1 MKRLFKAILFAN
13 IFFYICTSISSDP
26 LLPGGK
32 TSNEVE
38 NKNSFSLVARNLGD
52 NLKINFLVGN
62 ALFERIWEDAKF
74 SENIARDG
82 LGPFFSARSCEACH
96 ISDGRGHLPIDE
108 SLSLIHI

>member
-13 IFFYICTSISSDP
+13 IFFIFALPISSDP

-52 NLKINFLVGN
+52 NLKINFLVEMLYLREFGKMQN
-62 ALFERIWEDAKF
+62 
-74 SENIARDG
+74 
-82 LGPFFSARSCEACH
+82 
-96 ISDGRGHLPIDE
+96 
-108 SLSLIHI
+108 SLKNVQETV